1 MADDEQ
7 LYTFEETLGRLLVT
21 GVILSAALLALGLI
35 VWLTGAGAGHWLMMA
50 GLVLLMATPIARV
63 ALSVVEYVRLGDW
76 VFSITTLIVLMVL
89 LTSVLVALRG

>member
-1 MADDEQ
+1 MMDEEQ

-21 GVILSAALLALGLI
+21 GVVISATLLAIGII
-35 VWLTGAGAGHWLMMA
+35 VWLTGLGGGHLLMMG
-50 GLVLLMATPIARV
+50 GLILLMATPITRV

-76 VFSITTLIVLMVL
+76 LFSITTLVVLMVL